1 MYKYILNQVICKVF
15 KKQSYEELPNANII
29 CSKKK
34 KKKKRHTLF
43 VKDFH
48 RMTFNPGMLIHAK
61 LPSYLQGGNH

>member
-34 KKKKRHTLF
+34 KKEKTHPFCKGF
-43 VKDFH
+43 SQNDF
-48 RMTFNPGMLIHAK
+48 
-61 LPSYLQGGNH
+61 